1 MDTLHTQAKL
11 RYRFA
16 TLSQAR
22 AHVRER
28 EGRALFFFAF
38 ALGEGKPPV
47 RPRTRVCLE
56 LCFDDGEPNR
66 LLHGVALAAVEG
78 RGTWLELLDTRPVRE
93 LAPTEYTRKHRRMG
107 CDLLVELRG
116 EGRTETGRMLELS
129 NGGARIRGLSGM
141 MVNERV
147 ELSLLSPDGKAS
159 RPLSGAFV
167 AWADSGEIGVRFDR
181 LDSNSRNA
189 VSRLVAHAEASWSR
203 PLEATHPAGCCAPKG
218 VLDPPLPA
226 VGELTDTKS

>member
-1 MDTLHTQAKL
+1 LDTLHTQVKL
-11 RYRFA
+11 RYRLA

-22 AHVRER
+22 AHVRQR
-28 EGRALFFFAF
+28 EGRALFFFAES
-38 ALGEGKPPV
+38 EGKPAV

-56 LCFDDGEPNR
+56 LCFDDDEPSR
-66 LLHGVALAAVEG
+66 LLHGVAVAAVEG
-78 RGTWLELLDTRPVRE
+78 RGIWLELLDVRPVRE

-116 EGRTETGRMLELS
+116 EGRIETGRMLELS

-147 ELSLLSPDGKAS
+147 ELRLLSADKKAS
-159 RPLSGAFV
+159 RELSGAFV
-167 AWADSGEIGVRFDR
+167 AWAESGEIGVRFDR

-203 PLEATHPAGCCAPKG
+203 PLEASHPPGCCGPEG
-218 VLDPPLPA
+218 PLDPPFPDVA
-226 VGELTDTKS
+226 AFTSASND